1 MTLTAIFS
9 ILNNASIR
17 RNICLN
23 FRMFTRENKP
33 LFWQKWTTDVFSYF
47 RPPCWCPCTWAPT
60 WRPIL
65 ISINLCETLCQITR
79 VWNTAQ
85 TWGLDRVLIYIS
97 SIACKFLDFIHW
109 MVFDFYFD
117 GVTVKTGNCRAI
129 ALNCGW
135 IWCYDE
141 WRLKQIMTWLQFC
154 YSITVLNLD
163 FLKVRFRGSPVRRL
177 RRSSVN
183 LSSHKPTLQ
192 APSLPLA

>member
-9 ILNNASIR
+9 ILNNVSIR

-23 FRMFTRENKP
+23 FRIFTRENKP

-117 GVTVKTGNCRAI
+117 GVTVKTGNTGILARW
-129 ALNCGW
+129 G
-135 IWCYDE
+135 
-141 WRLKQIMTWLQFC
+141 QICFYLLDQIFMLFS
-154 YSITVLNLD
+154 YENRKKINSLSI
-163 FLKVRFRGSPVRRL
+163 
-177 RRSSVN
+177 
-183 LSSHKPTLQ
+183 
-192 APSLPLA
+192 SLPRFWGV

>member
-1 MTLTAIFS
+1 
-9 ILNNASIR
+9 
-17 RNICLN
+17 
-23 FRMFTRENKP
+23 MFTRENKP

-65 ISINLCETLCQITR
+65 ISINLCETLCQMTR

-117 GVTVKTGNCRAI
+117 GVTVKTGNSTRMQPYAPINSDFTIPPPRANPRGFVGFFSWNYKFPAPELSETSNSPPLGNRKATKI
-129 ALNCGW
+129 TKVKETYIKSTFNNVTSDHRKESC
-135 IWCYDE
+135 
-141 WRLKQIMTWLQFC
+141 WLC
-154 YSITVLNLD
+154 E
-163 FLKVRFRGSPVRRL
+163 
-177 RRSSVN
+177 SSNKTSMNQNV
-183 LSSHKPTLQ
+183 
-192 APSLPLA
+192 